1 MTRISQGHC
10 EDLMGVLDVTRPGAL
25 LEGSV
30 SGQADTGEA
39 GEGFGQGQGILHVW
53 AAKKTAHVPPR
64 DRALG
69 TCS

>member
-1 MTRISQGHC
+1 
-10 EDLMGVLDVTRPGAL
+10 MGVLDVTRPCAL

-30 SGQADTGEA
+30 SGQA
-39 GEGFGQGQGILHVW
+39 GEGVGQGQCILHGW

-64 DRALG
+64 ALALG